1 MKFGFGLGLV
11 YYWREFDG
19 FDSGWGLTETEV
31 GLVSVWFRFGY
42 LFGMQMRRTVA
53 KLSIEY
59 SVAGLISV

>member
-31 GLVSVWFRFGY
+31 GLVSVWFRFG
-42 LFGMQMRRTVA
+42 FGLVTFLVCKCGGR
-53 KLSIEY
+53 LPN
-59 SVAGLISV
+59 